1 MARQVLTKLWR
12 LFYVCLLSG
21 IPLQFFRL
29 FFWRLIVTMT
39 ITFCGTMTT
48 KSKKWTTTPTTA
60 SDNCNIHAK
69 LAQFNSS
76 LYEGINSYGRWW
88 TLETGAVRAPLWN
101 ISQYQEWFNYR
112 WSIIPHHHD
121 CRRRINVLIFH
132 TYTHYYAVCAT
143 STAMKTDFLS
153 FLSFSSSPFP
163 LQ

>member
-1 MARQVLTKLWR
+1 MTSFLRVSAIRDTAPILSFILLTFDSDHDHHCLW
-12 LFYVCLLSG
+12 YNDNKK
-21 IPLQFFRL
+21 Q
-29 FFWRLIVTMT
+29 
-39 ITFCGTMTT
+39 
-48 KSKKWTTTPTTA
+48 KWTTTPTTA

-143 STAMKTDFLS
+143 AIKTVFLS
-153 FLSFSSSPFP
+153 FLSFSSSRSP